1 MLHLYF
7 SFRPDLEGILGFRL
21 LTRKLFSLPSG
32 KGWTLKLRPAKCSD
46 KKENILNEY
55 FTLGPSLTFRVPL
68 LLNLQRSF
76 NSNYKILEFVRKFK
90 IFSISRVLRIRFP
103 FGFSS
108 RMMLLLWCVCGG
120 FLQHF
125 YDSSFLDILLK
136 RNYEKPVDTAQD
148 IINRNLKL
156 ITYPGAESI
165 VEILKNSPSE
175 VTRTLAERTI
185 VAKVIFR
192 YIKNIPL

>member
-1 MLHLYF
+1 M
-7 SFRPDLEGILGFRL
+7 
-21 LTRKLFSLPSG
+21 
-32 KGWTLKLRPAKCSD
+32 
-46 KKENILNEY
+46 
-55 FTLGPSLTFRVPL
+55 TFRVPL
-68 LLNLQRSF
+68 LKLQRSF

-90 IFSISRVLRIRFP
+90 IFSFSRVLRIRFP

-108 RMMLLLWCVCGG
+108 RMILLLWCVCGG

-136 RNYEKPVDTAQD
+136 RNYEDPVDTAQD
-148 IINRNLKL
+148 VIDRGLTVI
-156 ITYPGAESI
+156 YPPGSESL
-165 VEILKNSPSE
+165 VEILKNSPFE

-192 YIKNIPL
+192 YKENIAF

>member
-1 MLHLYF
+1 M
-7 SFRPDLEGILGFRL
+7 
-21 LTRKLFSLPSG
+21 
-32 KGWTLKLRPAKCSD
+32 
-46 KKENILNEY
+46 
-55 FTLGPSLTFRVPL
+55 TFRVP

-90 IFSISRVLRIRFP
+90 IFSFSRVLRIRFP

-108 RMMLLLWCVCGG
+108 RMILLLWCVCGG

-136 RNYEKPVDTAQD
+136 RNYEDPVDTAQD
-148 IINRNLKL
+148 ILDRGLTVIF
-156 ITYPGAESI
+156 TPGTESI

-185 VAKVIFR
+185 VAKVIILFG
-192 YIKNIPL
+192 KIPILIFLLRIGTNTIRWFKRRVLTALLLLNVVCCTIISWSSGDGIEAGTGEVVTTHLVPTC

>member
-1 MLHLYF
+1 M
-7 SFRPDLEGILGFRL
+7 
-21 LTRKLFSLPSG
+21 
-32 KGWTLKLRPAKCSD
+32 
-46 KKENILNEY
+46 
-55 FTLGPSLTFRVPL
+55 TFRVP

-90 IFSISRVLRIRFP
+90 IFSFSRVLRIRFP

-108 RMMLLLWCVCGG
+108 RMILLLWCVCGG

-136 RNYEKPVDTAQD
+136 RNYEDPVDTAQD
-148 IINRNLKL
+148 VIDRGLTVI
-156 ITYPGAESI
+156 YPPGSESL
-165 VEILKNSPSE
+165 VEILKNSPFE

-192 YIKNIPL
+192 YKENIAF